1 MKKQISLAF
10 LKLSFAAVIA
20 IGLSAKPA
28 SAQSVTASFTL
39 PYEVSW
45 GKSTLKA
52 GDYTITVDNPRRPAL
67 VRSLTGEGLA
77 LVVPMT
83 VNKAIADQPT
93 SLILSRTESGHGVR
107 ILNLREANVAL
118 GYGFVKPEPKIAH
131 RPAEPTTV
139 ADLSQK

>member
-1 MKKQISLAF
+1 MKKKISLAF
-10 LKLSFAAVIA
+10 LKLSFAAAIA
-20 IGLSAKPA
+20 IGFSAKPA

-83 VNKAIADQPT
+83 VNKAIVDQPT
-93 SLILSRTESGHGVR
+93 SLILSRTESGHGV
-107 ILNLREANVAL
+107 
-118 GYGFVKPEPKIAH
+118 P
-131 RPAEPTTV
+131 
-139 ADLSQK
+139 S